1 MDDWQRRIDAVW
13 ESAAD
18 RPEEETVAAVLA
30 LAVERPADDPVALY
44 ESAGAYDFAGRE
56 AEAEPLYRRALGRG
70 LEEPERSRATIQ
82 LASTLRNLGRPAE
95 AVELL
100 RDLLADRPDDVLAP
114 DARAFTALALHDLGL
129 HAEALR
135 ASLAALTPQLGRYGR
150 AVAAYA
156 AELDDD

>member
-1 MDDWQRRIDAVW
+1 MDDWQQRIDAVW
-13 ESAAD
+13 EAAAG

-30 LAVERPADDPVALY
+30 LTAERPESDPAALY

-56 AEAEPLYRRALGRG
+56 AEAEPLYRRALAAG
-70 LEEPERSRATIQ
+70 LAEPERSRAVIQ
-82 LASTLRNLGRPAE
+82 LASTLRNLDRPAE

-100 RDLLADRPDDVLAP
+100 RDLLAARPDDPLAP
-114 DARAFTALALHDLGL
+114 DARAFAALALHDLGL

-135 ASLAALTPQLGRYGR
+135 ESLAALGPHLGRYGR